1 MVASGP
7 NDGIQRTFLPAFF
20 LVMTS
25 IYLLE
30 SIIMGRTRHMLD
42 VYKSSLN
49 RSQALVVFVSIVDQR
64 FEKHNHHHQQELD
77 VRA

>member
-1 MVASGP
+1 MVASGR

-30 SIIMGRTRHMLD
+30 SIIMGRTCWMC
-42 VYKSSLN
+42 LN

-64 FEKHNHHHQQELD
+64 FEKHNHHHQLD
-77 VRA
+77 VRARPD